1 MSKITTTNALPTAHL
16 PRMADNPFDGKSG
29 EVILAAVK
37 VGKRNPTAFSAA
49 IDEMDRR
56 VLNRMREDKPF
67 TAPIVAAMAILDK
80 RGIVHAGPIAKDAPV
95 LTQREKDTVAEVMLE
110 ARTEPTSKKVTSKAR
125 QEARSAA
132 EQEATALRKEAWN
145 LRIAK
150 RQEGEKITYAEAC
163 ALVGVAPAKG

>member
-1 MSKITTTNALPTAHL
+1 MTKTNAIPN
-16 PRMADNPFDGKSG
+16 NPFTHSDGAT
-29 EVILAAVK
+29 ILAAVK
-37 VGKRNPTAFSAA
+37 AGKRNKAFHAA
-49 IDEMDRR
+49 CDEIDRR
-56 VLNRMREDKPF
+56 VLNRMADARAF
-67 TAPIVAAMAILDK
+67 TKPIVEALAILDK
-80 RGIVHAGPIAKDAPV
+80 RGIVHAGPMAADATV
-95 LTQREKDTVAEVMLE
+95 LTQREKDVVAEVMLE

-125 QEARSAA
+125 KDARSAA